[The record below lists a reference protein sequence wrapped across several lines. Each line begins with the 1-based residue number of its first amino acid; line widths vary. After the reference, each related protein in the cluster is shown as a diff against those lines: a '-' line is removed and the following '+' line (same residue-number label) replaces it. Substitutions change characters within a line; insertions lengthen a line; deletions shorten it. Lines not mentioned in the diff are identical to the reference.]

1 MQDMSE
7 IFQVRGITK
16 YFPGVR
22 ALSNVSVSIA
32 AQEIHALVGENG
44 AGKSTLMKIIL
55 GSVQP
60 SEGDM
65 ILKGEPYRPKAPID
79 ALSRGISMI
88 HQEIS
93 LTPTLS
99 VSENVWIGRESKFG
113 GKVFVNRKK
122 QEAATRGL
130 TEQVGLDVD
139 PGTIVSKLSI
149 AQKQLVEIAR
159 AVSYDSDI
167 IIMDEPTSALTDAE
181 VEKLYDVMADLKAR
195 GKSVIFISHKLEEI
209 LHICDRVTVLR
220 DGEYID
226 TLDIANADKA
236 KLISLMVGRPV
247 DNVYPKQAVEIGP
260 TVMEVSGFTK
270 RGIFE
275 DVSFSVGRGEI
286 LGFAGLIGAGRTEIM
301 RAVFGVDGHDAGK
314 LYLDGEFIENKSTA
328 NAIRNHFSMVTED
341 RLHSGAIHSLSV
353 KFNISLAYLHRITKY
368 GFVNKRLEAADAQD
382 MAEKLSIK
390 TAGLGV
396 ALSKL
401 SGGNQ
406 QKVIIAKWLLTD
418 PTVLILD
425 EPTRGIDVGAKAEI
439 YKLIGQLVEQGK
451 AVVVVSSELPELMGI
466 CDRIMVIREGRIA
479 GEFRRGEFS
488 SEKIMSCAFGLNEQL

>member
-1 MQDMSE
+1 MSE

-22 ALSNVSVSIA
+22 ALNDVSVSIA

-60 SEGDM
+60 SGGDM

-113 GKVFVNRKK
+113 NKVFVNRKK
-122 QEAATRGL
+122 QEAATREL
-130 TEQVGLDVD
+130 TMQVGLDVD

-209 LHICDRVTVLR
+209 LRICDRVTVLR
-220 DGEYID
+220 DGELID
-226 TLDIANADKA
+226 TLDIEDADRA

-247 DNVYPKQAVEIGP
+247 DNVYPKQAAEIGP
-260 TVMEVSGFTK
+260 TVMEVRGFTR

-286 LGFAGLIGAGRTEIM
+286 LGFADLIGAGRTEIM
-301 RAVFGVDGHDAGK
+301 RAVFGVDRHDAGE
-314 LYLDGEFIENKSTA
+314 LYLDGDLIENKSTA
-328 NAIRNHFSMVTED
+328 HAIRNHFSMVTED

-353 KFNISLAYLHRITKY
+353 KFNISLAYLSRITKY
-368 GFVNKRLEAADAQD
+368 GVVNKRLETADAQG
-382 MAEKLSIK
+382 MADKLSIK

-439 YKLIGQLVEQGK
+439 YKLIGQLVGQGK

-466 CDRIMVIREGRIA
+466 CDRIIVIREGRIA
-479 GEFRRGEFS
+479 GEFHRGEFS
-488 SEKIMSCAFGLNEQL
+488 SEKIMSCAFGLHE